1 MSGIDELSTT
11 ARSVLAAL
19 GGAIVS
25 IGQDGRGSGL
35 VISAGKVLTNSHNLR
50 DRTTL
55 VTFAD
60 GSTRFIKDTIN
71 LKVYQAIC
79 TRAGCGPTS
88 ARRAAA

>member
-1 MSGIDELSTT
+1 MSALDELST
-11 ARSVLAAL
+11 AAHFVLAEL

-35 VISAGKVLTNSHNLR
+35 VIAAGKVLTNSHNLR

-60 GSTRFIKDTIN
+60 GRWVQGAVSGADEDGDWSCSTSTP
-71 LKVYQAIC
+71 
-79 TRAGCGPTS
+79 G
-88 ARRAAA
+88 RRPR